1 VIKISTFQ
9 DIALSLRDMVAPKTL
24 VNFLERKTQL
34 YGQGAD
40 VRRVGQYVRKWL
52 RWVRAGVANIP

>member
-1 VIKISTFQ
+1 
-9 DIALSLRDMVAPKTL
+9 MVAPKTL
-24 VNFLERKTQL
+24 VKFLERKTQL